1 MLDAGKL
8 ETMARVGFAAR
19 GLLYGTI
26 GALTLMLG
34 RTEDN
39 QGALGFLSG
48 SGGRILLA
56 LMAIGF
62 LGYGVWRLSEAL
74 IDSDNAGTDAGGI
87 AKRIGGA
94 ISGGIHF
101 FLCLAAVRLA
111 LGEHGSGGGDAAQQG
126 ASTALSLP
134 GGSIMLGLVA
144 IILIG
149 VGAYQAVKA
158 IKLGFLR
165 HLDPQVAR
173 RTWIAWVGRAGYLA
187 RGTVFAISGLFLGR
201 AALDES
207 ASRAGGMEQALD
219 ALPATLQLIVA
230 AGFVMFG
237 VFSLIEARYR
247 RISDPRVVDRLRAA
261 AAQMR

>member
-1 MLDAGKL
+1 MLDAGKM

-26 GALTLMLG
+26 GALALMLG

-39 QGALGFLSG
+39 QGALGFLG
-48 SGGRILLA
+48 GGGGRILLG
-56 LMAIGF
+56 LMAVGF
-62 LGYGVWRLSEAL
+62 LGYGLWRLSEAL

-94 ISGGIHF
+94 VSGGIHF

-111 LGEHGSGGGDAAQQG
+111 LGEHGSGGDAAQQG

-134 GGSIMLGLVA
+134 GGGIMLGLAA
-144 IILIG
+144 IVLIG
-149 VGAYQAVKA
+149 VGAYQVVKA

-165 HLDPQVAR
+165 HLDPHVANR
-173 RTWIAWVGRAGYLA
+173 AWIAWVGRAGYLA
-187 RGTVFAISGLFLGR
+187 RGTVFAICGLFLGR
-201 AALDES
+201 AALDGS
-207 ASRAGGMEQALD
+207 ASRAGGMEEALD
-219 ALPATLQLIVA
+219 VLPGALQLVVA

-247 RISDPRVVDRLRAA
+247 RISDPHVVDRLRAA
-261 AAQMR
+261 AAPLR